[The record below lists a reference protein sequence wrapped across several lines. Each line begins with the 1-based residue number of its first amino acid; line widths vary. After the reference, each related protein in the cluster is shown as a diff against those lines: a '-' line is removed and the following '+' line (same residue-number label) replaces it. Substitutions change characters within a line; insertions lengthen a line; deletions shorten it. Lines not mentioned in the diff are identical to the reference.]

1 MSYRM
6 KKKPASMRVKKEV
19 EQKTESTCSDC
30 ARPEWNEENR
40 NHKGEIFIGYCP
52 FGRFGTCKSK
62 GLNVTYTDAFACEN
76 IIKKGGRNDVR
87 NLSIVSYM
95 R

>member
-19 EQKTESTCSDC
+19 EQKTESTCSEC

-40 NHKGEIFIGYCP
+40 NYKGETFIGYCE
-52 FGRFGTCKSK
+52 FGTCGFCRSK
-62 GLNVTYTDAFACEN
+62 NKGVTYKSTPACGHFE
-76 IIKKGGRNDVR
+76 KGGAG
-87 NLSIVSYM
+87 
-95 R
+95 